1 MRTTEEKSMLASFMA
16 AIGVAV
22 ALVLPHAHATKPAH
36 AATAH
41 VSAFDGNGGGPP
53 TRP

>member
-1 MRTTEEKSMLASFMA
+1 MLRVIMA

-22 ALVLPHAHATKPAH
+22 ALVLPHAHGTTPAH
-36 AATAH
+36 SANAH

-53 TRP
+53 THP